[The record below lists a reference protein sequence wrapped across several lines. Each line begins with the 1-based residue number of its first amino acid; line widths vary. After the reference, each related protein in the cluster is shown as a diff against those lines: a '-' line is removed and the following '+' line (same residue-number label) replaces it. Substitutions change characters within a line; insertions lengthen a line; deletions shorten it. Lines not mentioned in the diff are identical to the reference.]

1 MMALFF
7 ALLVTVVGSFL
18 NVCIDRLPNGRSI
31 VSSPS
36 KCDACGRRLKAV
48 DLIPVVSYLLRRG
61 RCRYCKTPIPRRCFW
76 VELGTGVLFGL
87 IWLRFSSSTYAGFVA
102 CCSAI
107 LIVILVIDLEHRK
120 IFNRVVYPAIG
131 FALISALIFPEPT
144 LGERLLGGL
153 LGSGLLFLLAIVN
166 PTGMGMGDVKLMG
179 FIGLVVGFPHVILA
193 LFLSFVLGGLI
204 SGALVMAGRIGR
216 RDPIAFAPFLALGA
230 LTTLFYGEQI
240 IRWWSR

>member
-1 MMALFF
+1 MSALFF
-7 ALLVTVVGSFL
+7 ALLGTAVGSFL
-18 NVCIDRLPNGRSI
+18 NVCIDRLPNGGSI
-31 VSSPS
+31 VSPPS
-36 KCDACGRRLKAV
+36 QCDSCGRRLKAF
-48 DLIPVVSYLLRRG
+48 DLIPVVSYLLRQG
-61 RCRYCKTPIPRRCFW
+61 RCRYCNALIPTRCLW
-76 VELGTGVLFGL
+76 VELGTGLLFGL
-87 IWLRFSSSTYAGFVA
+87 IWLRFSSSVYAGFVA

-107 LIVILVIDLEHRK
+107 LIVILVIDLEHQK

-144 LGERLLGGL
+144 LGERFLGGL
-153 LGSGLLFLLAIVN
+153 LGSGLLFLLATFY
-166 PTGMGMGDVKLMG
+166 PAGMGMGDVKLMG
-179 FIGLVVGFPHVILA
+179 FIGLAVGFPHVLLA

-204 SGALVMAGRIGR
+204 SGALLAAGRIGR

>member
-1 MMALFF
+1 MLALFF
-7 ALLVTVVGSFL
+7 ALLGAAVGSFL
-18 NVCIDRLPNGRSI
+18 NVCIDRLPNCGSI
-31 VSSPS
+31 VSPPS
-36 KCDACGRRLKAV
+36 KCDSCGRYLTAI
-48 DLIPVVSYLLRRG
+48 DLIPVISYLIHGG
-61 RCRYCKTPIPRRCFW
+61 RCHYCKARIPPRYLW

-87 IWLRFSSSTYAGFVA
+87 IWLRFSSSLYAGFVA
-102 CCSAI
+102 SCSAI
-107 LIVILVIDLEHRK
+107 LIVILVIDLERQK
-120 IFNRVVYPAIG
+120 IFNRIVYPAIG

-153 LGSGLLFLLAIVN
+153 LGSGLLFLLATFY
-166 PTGMGMGDVKLMG
+166 PAGMGMGDVKLMG
-179 FIGLVVGFPHVILA
+179 FIGLIVGFPHVLLA

-204 SGALVMAGRIGR
+204 SGALLVAGRIGR

>member
-1 MMALFF
+1 MSTLLF
-7 ALLVTVVGSFL
+7 ALLGIAVGSFL
-18 NVCIDRLPNGRSI
+18 NVCIDRLPNGGSI
-31 VSSPS
+31 ISPPS
-36 KCDACGRRLKAV
+36 KCDTCGRRLKAL
-48 DLIPVVSYLLRRG
+48 DLIPVVSFLLRRG
-61 RCRYCKTPIPRRCFW
+61 RCRYCKAQIPPRCLW

-87 IWLRFSSSTYAGFVA
+87 IWLRFPSSTYAGFVA

-107 LIVILVIDLEHRK
+107 LIVILVIDLEHQK

-131 FALISALIFPEPT
+131 FALIFALIYPEPT

-153 LGSGLLFLLAIVN
+153 LGSGLLFLLAIIY

-179 FIGLVVGFPHVILA
+179 FIGLVVGFPYVILA

-204 SGALVMAGRIGR
+204 SGVLLMAGRIGR

-240 IRWWSR
+240 VRWWSR